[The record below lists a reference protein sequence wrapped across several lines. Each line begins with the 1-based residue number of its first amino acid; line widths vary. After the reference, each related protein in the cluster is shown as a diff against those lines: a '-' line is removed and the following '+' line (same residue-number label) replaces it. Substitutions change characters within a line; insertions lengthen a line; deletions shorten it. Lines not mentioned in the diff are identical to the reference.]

1 MKKVLVAG
9 ATGRVGSRFVRR
21 LLAAGEEEVRV
32 LVRAPGGGQRLREAG
47 AEVVTGDLG
56 DPAAVAAAV
65 EGVDAVVNLAAAFRG
80 VPDEEVEAINHRA
93 AVALARAALAV
104 GATRYV
110 LASTNLVYGP
120 GRGRPAREDDP
131 PRPSGAYPVSK
142 VAAENA
148 VRGVAGL
155 DARILRLAF
164 VYGEGDPH
172 LRESLMWAREWP
184 AHQRLHMVHHADAGQ
199 ALLRVLRA
207 DGIGGRIYQVGDDAP
222 VSAEELHALNGEQS
236 PAGAADR
243 PLADPW
249 AGIIDTTRIR
259 TELGFRPIYPSVH
272 TARDAGAL

>member
-1 MKKVLVAG
+1 MKKVLVTG

-21 LLAAGEEEVRV
+21 LLAGGGEEVRA
-32 LVRAPGGGQRLREAG
+32 LARDPQRGEELRAAG
-47 AEVVTGDLG
+47 AEVVIGDLT

-65 EGVDAVVNLAAAFRG
+65 DGVDAVVNLAAAFRG
-80 VPDEEVEAINHRA
+80 VPDEEAEATNHRA
-93 AVALARAALAV
+93 AVDLARAALAAGV
-104 GATRYV
+104 TRYV

-131 PRPSGAYPVSK
+131 PQPSGAYPVSK

-148 VRGVAGL
+148 VRRLAGL
-155 DARILRLAF
+155 DARVLRLAF

-172 LRESLMWAREWP
+172 LGESLMWAREWP
-184 AHQRLHMVHHADAGQ
+184 AHQRLQLVHHADVGQ

-207 DGIGGRIYQVGDDAP
+207 DGIGGRTYHVGDDAP
-222 VSAEELHALNGEQS
+222 VSAVELHVLNGEEP

-249 AGIIDTTRIR
+249 SGIMDTTRIR
-259 TELGFRPIYPSVH
+259 TELGFRPIYPSVY